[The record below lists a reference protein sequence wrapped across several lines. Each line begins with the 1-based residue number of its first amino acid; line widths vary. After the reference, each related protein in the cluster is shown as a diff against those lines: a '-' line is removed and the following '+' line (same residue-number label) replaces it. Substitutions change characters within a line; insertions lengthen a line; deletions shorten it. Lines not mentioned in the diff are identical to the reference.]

1 MSITVRPLFASAI
14 ALIAFGTSTAVGAGA
29 ADSTGTTLVPS
40 VDAVT
45 WAPAPSSLPK
55 GTQIVL
61 LNGDPSKP
69 GPFVLRVK
77 FPPNTVVFAHRHAT
91 PENLT
96 VLAGEFYHEVGE
108 KVDKTRGDRV
118 GPGGFVYLPSM
129 TPHALWTTDA
139 TTIVQVTGTGPF
151 GLLYVDPAED
161 PSKAR

>member
-1 MSITVRPLFASAI
+1 MTFRPLIASAV
-14 ALIAFGTSTAVGAGA
+14 ALVALGYGTAAGA
-29 ADSTGTTLVPS
+29 EDSTGTTIVPS

-45 WAPAPSSLPK
+45 WAPAPASLPK
-55 GTQIVL
+55 GTLIVL

-96 VLAGEFYHEVGE
+96 VLSGEFYHEVGE
-108 KVDKTRGDRV
+108 QVDKSHGDRV

-129 TPHALWTTDA
+129 TPHSLWTTDA
-139 TTIVQVTGTGPF
+139 PTIVQVTGTGPF
-151 GLLYVDPAED
+151 GLLYVNPAED
-161 PSKAR
+161 PSKH